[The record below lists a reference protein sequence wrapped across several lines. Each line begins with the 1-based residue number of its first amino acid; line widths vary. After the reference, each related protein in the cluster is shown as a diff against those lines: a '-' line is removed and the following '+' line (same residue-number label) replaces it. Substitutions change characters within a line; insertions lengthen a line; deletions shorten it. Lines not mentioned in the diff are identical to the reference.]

1 MSSSTSNTSN
11 GAVKKSR
18 GAMRAFENLGLR
30 SKILAIV
37 AVFAV
42 FVGVIAA
49 VSLSAILQ
57 EARNVEIAHRLQT
70 EVAFPIGVVHQEEL
84 KARMLIALYGVMPTE
99 TAADRQV
106 WVDKIAE
113 TDGDLANAAA
123 AYEEGIAAL
132 GDTTARLG
140 GENWQAFKTA
150 WAEWENLRDTQ
161 MVAAAADTD
170 QEAFQT
176 AFEAASETLSSA
188 IDSLEAEEVLVAQV
202 AEDLAVTSSADAR
215 SAVVLNIVTLAA
227 GLVVSI
233 ALALVAA
240 GVIRRQV
247 TQVRSVADALAKG
260 DFTVNSGVDSK
271 DEIGQMGKALD
282 SATATLRETMAGVAN
297 SAVQVASASHVL
309 ADANAQ
315 VSAGSA
321 EVSARAEVVST
332 SAQEISRNLA
342 GVSAGSEEMTA
353 SIREIAHSTAE
364 AARVGQQAVDAA
376 KAANDQIARLGVSSQ
391 EIGNVVKV
399 ITTIAEQTNLLAL
412 NATIEAAR
420 AGEAG
425 KGFAVVA
432 GEVGELARETAR
444 ATEDIAKRV
453 ETIQTDAQ
461 GAVSVIGQIEEVV
474 QRINEFQ
481 STIASAIEEQT
492 ATTNEMVR
500 NVADAASG
508 SNGIA
513 ADIEGVATSAGQSAA
528 VMSSVSAS
536 VDELNALSQDL
547 RDRVASFT
555 Y

>member
-1 MSSSTSNTSN
+1 MSSSPSNTGN
-11 GAVKKSR
+11 GTVKKSS
-18 GAMRAFENLGLR
+18 GLVRAFENFGLR
-30 SKILAIV
+30 AKILAIV

-49 VSLSAILQ
+49 ESLSAILK
-57 EARNVEIAHRLQT
+57 EARNVEIANRLQT

-123 AYEEGIAAL
+123 AYEEGVAAL
-132 GDTTARLG
+132 GDTTSSLG
-140 GENWQAFKTA
+140 GEHWLAFKTA
-150 WAEWENLRDTQ
+150 WAEWQGLRDTQ
-161 MVAAAADTD
+161 MVTAAADTD
-170 QEAFQT
+170 QEAFQA
-176 AFEAASETLSSA
+176 AFEAASDALSSA
-188 IDSLEAEEVLVAQV
+188 IDSLEAEEALVAQV
-202 AEDLAVTSSADAR
+202 AEDLSVTSAADAQ
-215 SAVVLNIVTLAA
+215 SAVIMNIVTLGA

-233 ALALVAA
+233 ALAVVAA
-240 GVIRRQV
+240 SLIRRQV
-247 TQVRSVADALAKG
+247 TGVRSVADALAQG
-260 DFTVNSGVDSK
+260 DFTVSSGVDSK

-297 SAVQVASASHVL
+297 SAVQVASATHVL

-321 EVSARAEVVST
+321 EVSARAQVVSN

-536 VDELNALSQDL
+536 VDELNALSQEL
-547 RDRVASFT
+547 RGRVASFT